1 MSELRKNF
9 EKVGGWQLIKQYWKA
24 GVLLYVL
31 SQILL
36 TGVSKKSL
44 ELVRLGVQLK
54 IKNKLKRKYKYVID
68 DFDNEYKEDKEKSK
82 SQERKIWMCWM
93 QGLENAPDLVRQ
105 CYKQLKKNITDRE
118 IILITEENIDKY
130 VSFPSYIQEKY
141 KKGIITHTHF
151 SDLLRIEL
159 LCKYGGTWIDS
170 TVFCSGSSV
179 PSYMLDS
186 DFFLF
191 QNLKPGSNGS
201 TLNMSSWFL
210 TSNKNNRILMA
221 TRELLYA
228 YWRKK
233 DYLIDYFLLHYF
245 MMIAAERYHEE
256 WNRMIKF
263 PNSIPHVLLL
273 MLFEPYDEEKY
284 RALTN
289 MCPFHK
295 LSNKCSAEDMAKEG
309 TYYYHIMNM

>member
-1 MSELRKNF
+1 MSELKKNF

-24 GVLLYVL
+24 GVLFYVL
-31 SQILL
+31 FQILL
-36 TGVSKKSL
+36 TGASKKSL

-68 DFDNEYKEDKEKSK
+68 DFDNEHKEDIEKTK
-82 SQERKIWMCWM
+82 SHERKIWMCWM
-93 QGLENAPDLVRQ
+93 QGLENAPELVRQ
-105 CYKQLKKNITDRE
+105 CYKQIKKNITDRE
-118 IILITEENIDKY
+118 IVLITEENIDEY

-141 KKGIITHTHF
+141 KKGIISHTHF
-151 SDLLRIEL
+151 SDLLRLEL

-170 TVFCSGSSV
+170 TVLCTGSNIQ
-179 PSYMLDS
+179 PYMLDS
-186 DFFLF
+186 DLFLF
-191 QNLKPGSNGS
+191 QNLKPGSNGA
-201 TLNMSSWFL
+201 TLNVSNWFITSS
-210 TSNKNNRILMA
+210 SCNRILLA
-221 TRELLYA
+221 TKALLYA
-228 YWRKK
+228 YWKENNCV
-233 DYLIDYFLLHYF
+233 IDYFVFHHF

-273 MLFEPYDEEKY
+273 MLFEKFDEDKY
-284 RALTN
+284 SALTN

>member
-1 MSELRKNF
+1 MSELKKNF

-24 GVLLYVL
+24 GVLFYVL
-31 SQILL
+31 FQILL

-68 DFDNEYKEDKEKSK
+68 DFDNEHKEDIEKTK
-82 SQERKIWMCWM
+82 SHERKIWMCWM
-93 QGLENAPDLVRQ
+93 QGLENAPELVRQ
-105 CYKQLKKNITDRE
+105 CYKQIKKNITDRE
-118 IILITEENIDKY
+118 IVLITEENIDEY

-141 KKGIITHTHF
+141 KKGIISHTHF

-170 TVFCSGSSV
+170 TVFCSGSTI

-210 TSNKNNRILMA
+210 TSDKNNRFLLA
-221 TRELLYA
+221 TRALLYA
-228 YWRKK
+228 YWKEMN
-233 DYLIDYFLLHYF
+233 YLVDYFLLHYF
-245 MMIAAERYHEE
+245 MMIVADNYKDE
-256 WNRMIKF
+256 WNKITKF
-263 PNSIPHVLLL
+263 PNSIPHILLL
-273 MLFEPYDEEKY
+273 MLFEKFDEDKY
-284 RALTN
+284 SALTN